1 MASCRRRDKE
11 GIFPK
16 GQPEKSVTL
25 WKKRYGR
32 DKRDVSVENPMDMR
46 KNRCRNEV
54 SMSTVFEEIMKN
66 RGGIRLSG
74 AQANRLTRECI
85 EKALAQLM
93 EEKPFLDISITEIV
107 ARAGVSRSSFYRTYD
122 SKEAVLASMRQQ
134 IFTEIK
140 NLVQEKQYR
149 RDIRKLLTAIFQ
161 YARQHQETME
171 TLRRMGQHNN
181 VIFLP
186 QMTDFYEPRSQ
197 EELYAF
203 KCCEGGMSAL
213 FSTWLQNGM
222 QDDAAYMAELGY
234 SMLGALFQ
242 KIGEVQHE

>member
-1 MASCRRRDKE
+1 
-11 GIFPK
+11 
-16 GQPEKSVTL
+16 
-25 WKKRYGR
+25 
-32 DKRDVSVENPMDMR
+32 MDMR
-46 KNRCRNEV
+46 KNMRRNEV
-54 SMSTVFEEIMKN
+54 SMSTVLEEIMKN

-74 AQANRLTRECI
+74 AQANKLTRECI

-122 SKEAVLASMRQQ
+122 SKEAVLFSIRQQ

-140 NLVQEKQYR
+140 NLVQQKEYQK
-149 RDIRKLLTAIFQ
+149 DMKKLFTAIFQ
-161 YARQHQETME
+161 YARQHRETME
-171 TLRRMGQHNN
+171 TLRKMEQHNN

-186 QMTDFYEPRSQ
+186 QMTDFYKPRNQ

-222 QDDAAYMAELGY
+222 KDDATYMADLGC
-234 SMLGALFQ
+234 SLFGALFQ
-242 KIGEVQHE
+242 KIGEVQHG